1 MRGEGGSGRGKKKKG
16 GRSVK
21 LKVWS
26 YEKRQR
32 CGDEQPGELS
42 SERATGATKR
52 LMLLGWVSDRP
63 LVIVEGAYYRG
74 RKRRVKIRDNVRP
87 SPT

>member
-1 MRGEGGSGRGKKKKG
+1 MRGEGGSGREKKKG

-26 YEKRQR
+26 YEEKRQR